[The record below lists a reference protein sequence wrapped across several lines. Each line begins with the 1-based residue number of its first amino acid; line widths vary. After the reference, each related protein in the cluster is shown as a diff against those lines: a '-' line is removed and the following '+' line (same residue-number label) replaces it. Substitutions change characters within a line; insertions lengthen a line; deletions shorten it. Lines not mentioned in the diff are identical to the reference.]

1 MNEKS
6 TPFHET
12 VLVKPPVAEGS
23 ADPNLYF
30 VALEYVLVVVRSPV
44 GLPLSSVTSIYHSGS
59 PLTGSTPAHSCI

>member
-30 VALEYVLVVVRSPV
+30 VALEYVLVVVRSHV
-44 GLPLSSVTSIYHSGS
+44 GLPL
-59 PLTGSTPAHSCI
+59 